1 MENETQVF
9 SFLKD
14 GTLNVHRLLPSR
26 GTDWSF
32 VVYPYLAVRESGKH
46 VLQLGA
52 MQPAKPRGAGEWM
65 LEKMNS
71 VLCVEYP
78 HNPQKKRRIDVLTPT
93 TSECNLIWK

>member
-14 GTLNVHRLLPSR
+14 VMLKVHRLLPSR
-26 GTDWSF
+26 GSDWSF
-32 VVYPYLAVRESGKH
+32 VVYLYLAAREAGKP

-52 MQPAKPRGAGEWM
+52 MRPAKPGETGEWM

-71 VLCVEYP
+71 VLCVESP
-78 HNPQKKRRIDVLTPT
+78 HDPQKKIY
-93 TSECNLIWK
+93 